1 MASSASRLRAKISI
15 MFERFNEHVRRS
27 LFFARYEASRTSS
40 RSIGSQHVLL
50 GMLREADPAF
60 SELMEKHGVD
70 ARELRE
76 ELLGDRVTLERVSTS
91 PDLPL
96 AEETKK
102 ALAFAVHEAESL
114 GHANVGSEHLTLGLL
129 RVEDCTAA
137 QYLNAR
143 GIELFE
149 LRDEVVRRGHEL
161 EAEATEQATPHIAE
175 YSRDLTMLAAEG
187 GFDPLIGRE
196 REVERMV
203 QILSRRTKNNPLLL
217 GESGVGKT
225 AIVEGLATRI
235 VDGSVPMLLA
245 DRRILALDLSLLVA
259 GTKYRGQFEERLKGL
274 LKEIQDHPEIIIFLD
289 EIHSLIGTGSAEGS
303 LDAANIIKP
312 ALSRGEITCI
322 GATTVHEYRKYVEK
336 DRALSRRFQAVTIQQ
351 PSEEET
357 VIILEG
363 VQSRYEEFHGVRY
376 TEDAVRAAASHAGR
390 YITDRAFPDKA
401 IDVLDEA
408 GARVKLR
415 QVSSTSSL
423 RRVQH
428 EIRDVVARM
437 KEAISRKDFELAVDL
452 REEELRL
459 REELEMLETTHAE
472 QPPEQVIVDRDDVEE
487 VVSSW
492 TGIPVT
498 SIGEDEADRLRRME
512 EILRQRVVG
521 QDDAIAAVARAI
533 RRSRLGVASPE
544 RPIGSLIFLGPSGVG
559 KTEVARQ
566 LASFLFQDSRRL
578 VRFDMSEYME
588 KHTVSRLI
596 GSPPGY
602 VGFEEGGQLS
612 EQVRRNPYSVV
623 LLDEIEKA
631 HPDIYNLLLQVL
643 EDGRLTD
650 NYGNVIDFTNTLI
663 IMTSN
668 LGGRE
673 LAEGD
678 QMGFTSVAAT
688 IESSQIQDL
697 VDREL
702 RRHFPPEFINRLDEV
717 IVFGALDQESMLEVA
732 GILLAETAE
741 VLARQNVSIDFEA
754 EVSTW
759 LLDQCGMDPQSGARP
774 MRRLIKLWVE
784 DAVADFLIQNR
795 GAANSHLK
803 MRVEGGRP
811 VVETSDKDVVAQGAD
826 SR

>member
-1 MASSASRLRAKISI
+1 

-27 LFFARYEASRTSS
+27 LFFARYEASRSSS
-40 RSIGSQHVLL
+40 RSIALQHVLL
-50 GMLREADPAF
+50 GMLREADPALN
-60 SELMEKHGVD
+60 ELLRSRGIEP
-70 ARELRE
+70 RELRE
-76 ELLGDRVTLERVSTS
+76 ELFGERVTIERVSTS

-102 ALAFAVHEAESL
+102 ALAFAVHEAESM
-114 GHANVGSEHLTLGLL
+114 GHSNVGSEHLVLGLL
-129 RVEDCTAA
+129 RVEGSTAA
-137 QYLNAR
+137 EYLNAH
-143 GIELFE
+143 GVELFQ
-149 LRDEVVRRGHEL
+149 LREEVVQRGREL
-161 EAEATEQATPHIAE
+161 EAEASAQATPHIAE
-175 YSRDLTMLAAEG
+175 YSRDLTLIASEG

-196 REVERMV
+196 EEVERMV

-225 AIVEGLATRI
+225 AIVEGLANRI
-235 VDGSVPMLLA
+235 IEGSVPMLLA

-274 LKEIQDHPEIIIFLD
+274 LKELQDHPEIIIFID

-322 GATTVHEYRKYVEK
+322 GATTVREYRKYVEK
-336 DRALSRRFQAVTIQQ
+336 DRALSRRFQAVSIRQ
-351 PSEEET
+351 PTEEET
-357 VIILEG
+357 VTILEG

-376 TEDAVRAAASHAGR
+376 TDDAIKAAVGNAGR

-401 IDVLDEA
+401 IDVIDEA

-423 RRVQH
+423 RRVQQ
-428 EIRDVVARM
+428 EIREVVARM
-437 KEAISRKDFELAVDL
+437 KDAISRKEFELAVDL

-472 QPPEQVIVDRDDVEE
+472 ESPERVVVERFDVEE
-487 VVSSW
+487 VVASW
-492 TGIPVT
+492 TGIPVA

-512 EILRQRVVG
+512 EILRLRVVG
-521 QDDAIAAVARAI
+521 QDDAIEAVARAI
-533 RRSRLGVASPE
+533 RRSRLGVTSPD
-544 RPIGSLIFLGPSGVG
+544 RPIGSFIFLGPSGVG

-566 LASFLFQDSRRL
+566 LASFLFQDPRRL

-631 HPDIYNLLLQVL
+631 HPDVYNLMLQVL

-650 NYGNVIDFTNTLI
+650 NFGNVIDFTNALI

-673 LAEGD
+673 LVEGEGV
-678 QMGFTSVAAT
+678 GFNSDGPS
-688 IESSQIQDL
+688 IESKQVREL

-702 RRHFPPEFINRLDEV
+702 RRHFPPEFVNRLDEV
-717 IVFGALDQESMLEVA
+717 IVFDALGEDSMLQVA
-732 GILLAETAE
+732 RLLLEETAT
-741 VLARQNVSIDFEA
+741 VLGKKNVSIEFSP
-754 EVSTW
+754 EVASW
-759 LLDQCGMDPQSGARP
+759 ILDQCGIDPQAGARP
-774 MRRLIKLWVE
+774 LRRLVKLWVE
-784 DAVADFLIQNR
+784 DAVADYLIQHR
-795 GAANSHLK
+795 DAEGAELR
-803 MRVEGGRP
+803 MWVEEERP
-811 VVETSDKDVVAQGAD
+811 VVATRDATAVVQGEDAQ
-826 SR
+826 

>member
-1 MASSASRLRAKISI
+1 
-15 MFERFNEHVRRS
+15 
-27 LFFARYEASRTSS
+27 
-40 RSIGSQHVLL
+40 
-50 GMLREADPAF
+50 MLREADPVFA
-60 SELMEKHGVD
+60 ELLGAKGVN
-70 ARELRE
+70 ARELRD
-76 ELLGDRVTLERVSTS
+76 ELLGERMSIERVSTS

-96 AEETKK
+96 AEEAKK
-102 ALAFAVHEAESL
+102 ALAYAVHEAESM
-114 GHANVGSEHLTLGLL
+114 GHPSVGSEHLVLGLL
-129 RVEDCTAA
+129 RVEESTAA
-137 QYLNAR
+137 QYLTSR
-143 GIELFE
+143 GLELFQ
-149 LRDEVVRRGHEL
+149 LREEVVLRGREL
-161 EAEATEQATPHIAE
+161 EAEATAQATPNIVE
-175 YSRDLTMLAAEG
+175 YSRDLTTIAAEG

-196 REVERMV
+196 QEVERMV

-235 VDGSVPMLLA
+235 IDGSVPVHLS

-259 GTKYRGQFEERLKGL
+259 GTKYRGQFEERLKGF
-274 LKEIQDHPEIIIFLD
+274 LKELHEHPEIIIFID

-322 GATTVHEYRKYVEK
+322 GATTVREYRKYVEK
-336 DRALSRRFQAVTIQQ
+336 DRALSRRFQAVTIRQ
-351 PSEEET
+351 PSDEET
-357 VIILEG
+357 IAILEG
-363 VQSRYEEFHGVRY
+363 VRSRYEEFHGVRY
-376 TEDAVRAAASHAGR
+376 SDKAIKAAVSHAGR

-415 QVSSTSSL
+415 QVSTTSSL
-423 RRVQH
+423 RGVQH
-428 EIRDVVARM
+428 EISGVVARM
-437 KEAISRKDFELAVDL
+437 KDAISRKDFELAVDL
-452 REEELRL
+452 REEELQL
-459 REELEMLETTHAE
+459 REELEMLEKTHAE
-472 QPPEQVIVDRDDVEE
+472 VPPEKVIVSRSDIEE
-487 VVSSW
+487 VVASW

-533 RRSRLGVASPE
+533 RRSRLGVTSPN
-544 RPIGSLIFLGPSGVG
+544 RPIGSFIFLGPSGVG

-566 LASFLFQDSRRL
+566 LAGFLFQDNRRL

-668 LGGRE
+668 LGSRE
-673 LAEGD
+673 LADGD
-678 QMGFTSVAAT
+678 GVGFGTDRQGVEA
-688 IESSQIQDL
+688 SQIREL
-697 VDREL
+697 VDREM
-702 RRHFPPEFINRLDEV
+702 RRHFPPEFVNRLDEI
-717 IVFGALDQESMLEVA
+717 IVFGALDETSMHEVA
-732 GILLAETAE
+732 KLLLEETAE
-741 VLARQNVSIDFEA
+741 ILQHKNVNIQFASDIAR
-754 EVSTW
+754 W
-759 LLDQCGMDPQSGARP
+759 LFDQCGIDPQAGARP
-774 MRRLIKLWVE
+774 LRRLVKLWVE
-784 DAVADFLIQNR
+784 DAVADFLILNR
-795 GAANSHLK
+795 DEEDVELR
-803 MRVEGGRP
+803 MIVEGGRP
-811 VVETSDKDVVAQGAD
+811 VVKTWKKDTVTHGQDVG
-826 SR
+826 

>member
-1 MASSASRLRAKISI
+1 

-27 LFFARYEASRTSS
+27 LFFARYEASRSSS
-40 RSIGSQHVLL
+40 RSIALQHVLL
-50 GMLREADPAF
+50 GMLREADPALN
-60 SELMEKHGVD
+60 ELLRRRGLEP
-70 ARELRE
+70 RELRE
-76 ELLGDRVTLERVSTS
+76 ELFGERVPIERVSTS

-102 ALAFAVHEAESL
+102 ALAFAVHEAESM
-114 GHANVGSEHLTLGLL
+114 GHSSVGSEHLVLGLL
-129 RVEDCTAA
+129 RVEGSTAA
-137 QYLNAR
+137 EYLNAN
-143 GIELFE
+143 GVELFQ
-149 LRDEVVRRGHEL
+149 LREEVVQRGREL
-161 EAEATEQATPHIAE
+161 EAEASAQATPHIAE
-175 YSRDLTMLAAEG
+175 YSRDLTMIASEG

-196 REVERMV
+196 QEVERMV

-235 VDGSVPMLLA
+235 FEGSVPMPLA

-274 LKEIQDHPEIIIFLD
+274 LKEIQDHSEIIIFID

-322 GATTVHEYRKYVEK
+322 GATTVREYRKYVEK
-336 DRALSRRFQAVTIQQ
+336 DRALSRRFQPVTIRQ
-351 PSEEET
+351 PTEEET
-357 VIILEG
+357 ITILEG

-376 TEDAVRAAASHAGR
+376 TDEAIKAAVSNAGR

-401 IDVLDEA
+401 IDVVDEA

-415 QVSSTSSL
+415 HVSSTSSL
-423 RRVQH
+423 RRVQQ
-428 EIRDVVARM
+428 EIREVVARM
-437 KEAISRKDFELAVDL
+437 KDAISRKEFELAVDL

-472 QPPEQVIVDRDDVEE
+472 ESPERVVVERFDVEE
-487 VVSSW
+487 VVASW
-492 TGIPVT
+492 TGIPVA

-521 QDDAIAAVARAI
+521 QDDAIGAVARAI
-533 RRSRLGVASPE
+533 RRSRLGVTSPD
-544 RPIGSLIFLGPSGVG
+544 RPIGSFIFLGPSGVG

-566 LASFLFQDSRRL
+566 LARFLFQDPRRL

-631 HPDIYNLLLQVL
+631 HPDVYNLMLQVL

-650 NYGNVIDFTNTLI
+650 NFGNVINFTNTLI

-673 LAEGD
+673 LVEGEGV
-678 QMGFTSVAAT
+678 GFNSDGPS
-688 IESSQIQDL
+688 IESKQVREL

-702 RRHFPPEFINRLDEV
+702 RRHFPPEFVNRLDEV
-717 IVFGALDQESMLEVA
+717 IVFDALDENSMLQVA
-732 GILLAETAE
+732 RLLLEETAT
-741 VLARQNVSIDFEA
+741 VLGKKNVSIEFSP
-754 EVSTW
+754 EVASW
-759 LLDQCGMDPQSGARP
+759 LFDRCGIDPQAGARP
-774 MRRLIKLWVE
+774 LRRLVKLWVE
-784 DAVADFLIQNR
+784 DAVADYLIQHR
-795 GAANSHLK
+795 DAEGADLR
-803 MRVEGGRP
+803 MWVEEERP
-811 VVETSDKDVVAQGAD
+811 VVATRDVTAVVQGEDA
-826 SR
+826 R

>member
-1 MASSASRLRAKISI
+1 
-15 MFERFNEHVRRS
+15 
-27 LFFARYEASRTSS
+27 
-40 RSIGSQHVLL
+40 
-50 GMLREADPAF
+50 MLREADPAF
-60 SELMEKHGVD
+60 SRLLDERGID

-76 ELLGDRVTLERVSTS
+76 ELLGDRVALDRVSTS

-96 AEETKK
+96 AEESKK
-102 ALAFAVHEAESL
+102 ALAFAVHEAESM
-114 GHANVGSEHLTLGLL
+114 GHAGVGSEHMVLGLL
-129 RVEDCTAA
+129 RVEESTAA
-137 QYLNAR
+137 AYLSSR
-143 GIELFE
+143 GLDLFQ
-149 LRDEVVRRGHEL
+149 LREEVERRGREL
-161 EAEATEQATPHIAE
+161 EAEASAQATPHMAE
-175 YSRDLTMLAAEG
+175 YSRDLTMIAAEG

-196 REVERMV
+196 HEVERMV

-225 AIVEGLATRI
+225 AIVEGLASRI

-245 DRRILALDLSLLVA
+245 DRRILALDLPLLVA

-274 LKEIQDHPEIIIFLD
+274 LQELRDHPEIIIFLD

-322 GATTVHEYRKYVEK
+322 GATTVREYRKYVEK
-336 DRALSRRFQAVTIQQ
+336 DRALSRRFQAVDIRQ
-351 PSEEET
+351 PTEEET
-357 VIILEG
+357 ITILEG

-376 TEDAVRAAASHAGR
+376 SNDAIKVAVTHAGR

-428 EIRDVVARM
+428 EIRGVVARM
-437 KEAISRKDFELAVDL
+437 KDAISRKDFELAVDL

-459 REELEMLETTHAE
+459 REELEMLATTHAE
-472 QPPEQVIVDRDDVEE
+472 EPPERVVVNHADVED
-487 VVSSW
+487 VVASW
-492 TGIPVT
+492 TGIPV
-498 SIGEDEADRLRRME
+498 SAIGEDEAERLQRME
-512 EILRQRVVG
+512 EILRHRVVG
-521 QDDAIAAVARAI
+521 QDDAIKAVARAI
-533 RRSRLGVASPE
+533 RRSRLGVTSPD
-544 RPIGSLIFLGPSGVG
+544 RPIGSFIFLGPSGVG

-566 LASFLFQDSRRL
+566 LASFLFQDPRRL

-623 LLDEIEKA
+623 LLDEVEKA
-631 HPDIYNLLLQVL
+631 HPDVYNLLLQVL

-650 NYGNVIDFTNTLI
+650 NFGNVIDFTNTLI

-673 LAEGD
+673 LVDGD
-678 QMGFTSVAAT
+678 RVGFGSEDERV
-688 IESSQIQDL
+688 ESSQVREL

-717 IVFGALDQESMLEVA
+717 IVFESLDRHNMLEVA
-732 GILLAETAE
+732 GLLLGETAE
-741 VLARQNVSIDFEA
+741 VLAKKNVTIEYGPEVA
-754 EVSTW
+754 EW
-759 LLDQCGMDPQSGARP
+759 LCERCGVDPLAGARP
-774 MRRLIKLWVE
+774 LRRLVKLWVE
-784 DAVADFLIQNR
+784 DAVADYLIQNR
-795 GAANSHLK
+795 NTDDLALR
-803 MRVEGGRP
+803 MWVEDDRP
-811 VVETSDKDVVAQGAD
+811 AVEIKDKDTVTQGRDA
-826 SR
+826 

>member
-1 MASSASRLRAKISI
+1 

-27 LFFARYEASRTSS
+27 LFFARYEASRSSS
-40 RSIGSQHVLL
+40 RSIALQHVLL

-60 SELMEKHGVD
+60 NELLRSRGIEP
-70 ARELRE
+70 RELRE
-76 ELLGDRVTLERVSTS
+76 ELFGERVTIERVSTS

-102 ALAFAVHEAESL
+102 ALAFAVHEAESM
-114 GHANVGSEHLTLGLL
+114 GHANVGSEHLVLGLL
-129 RVEDCTAA
+129 RVEGSTATE
-137 QYLNAR
+137 YLSAH
-143 GIELFE
+143 GIELFQ
-149 LRDEVVRRGHEL
+149 LREEVIQRGREL
-161 EAEATEQATPHIAE
+161 EAEASAQATPHIAE
-175 YSRDLTMLAAEG
+175 YSRDLTMIASEG

-196 REVERMV
+196 EEVERMV

-235 VDGSVPMLLA
+235 VEGSVPMLLA

-274 LKEIQDHPEIIIFLD
+274 LKELQDHPEIIIFID

-322 GATTVHEYRKYVEK
+322 GATTLREYRKYVEK
-336 DRALSRRFQAVTIQQ
+336 DRALSRRFQAVSIRQ
-351 PSEEET
+351 PTEEET
-357 VIILEG
+357 VTILEG

-376 TEDAVRAAASHAGR
+376 TDDAIKAAVSNAGR

-401 IDVLDEA
+401 IDVIDEA

-423 RRVQH
+423 RRVQQ
-428 EIRDVVARM
+428 EIREVVARM
-437 KEAISRKDFELAVDL
+437 KDAISRKEFELAVDL

-472 QPPEQVIVDRDDVEE
+472 ESPERVVVERFDVEE
-487 VVSSW
+487 VVASW
-492 TGIPVT
+492 TGIPVA

-521 QDDAIAAVARAI
+521 QDDAIEAVARAI
-533 RRSRLGVASPE
+533 RRSRLGVTSPD
-544 RPIGSLIFLGPSGVG
+544 RPIGSFIFLGPSGVG

-566 LASFLFQDSRRL
+566 LARFLFQDPRRL

-631 HPDIYNLLLQVL
+631 HPDVYNLMLQVL

-650 NYGNVIDFTNTLI
+650 NFGNVIDFTNALI

-673 LAEGD
+673 LVEGEGV
-678 QMGFTSVAAT
+678 GFNSDGPSINSKQVR
-688 IESSQIQDL
+688 EL

-702 RRHFPPEFINRLDEV
+702 RRHFPPEFVNRLDEV
-717 IVFGALDQESMLEVA
+717 IVFDALGKKSMLEVA
-732 GILLAETAE
+732 RLLLEETATI
-741 VLARQNVSIDFEA
+741 LGKKNVSIEFSP
-754 EVSTW
+754 EVASW
-759 LLDQCGMDPQSGARP
+759 LLDQCGIDPQAGARP
-774 MRRLIKLWVE
+774 LRRLVKLWVE
-784 DAVADFLIQNR
+784 DAVADYLIQHR
-795 GAANSHLK
+795 D
-803 MRVEGGRP
+803 VEGAELTMWVEGERP
-811 VVETSDKDVVAQGAD
+811 VVATRNATAVVQGEGA
-826 SR
+826 R

>member
-1 MASSASRLRAKISI
+1 

-27 LFFARYEASRTSS
+27 LFFARYEASRSSS
-40 RSIGSQHVLL
+40 RSIATQHVLL
-50 GMLREADPAF
+50 GMLREADPVF
-60 SELMEKHGVD
+60 NELLRERGVEPG
-70 ARELRE
+70 ELRE
-76 ELLGDRVTLERVSTS
+76 ELLGERISVERVSTS

-102 ALAFAVHEAESL
+102 ALAFAVHEAESM
-114 GHANVGSEHLTLGLL
+114 GHGSVCSDHLVLGLL
-129 RVEDCTAA
+129 RVEGSAA
-137 QYLNAR
+137 EEFLSMR

-149 LRDEVVRRGHEL
+149 LREEVVKRGREL
-161 EAEATEQATPHIAE
+161 EAEATAQETPHISE
-175 YSRDLTMLAAEG
+175 YSRDLTMIAAEG

-196 REVERMV
+196 QEVDRMI

-225 AIVEGLATRI
+225 AIVEGLAARI
-235 VDGSVPMLLA
+235 FEGSVPMLLA

-274 LKEIQDHPEIIIFLD
+274 LKELQDHPEVIIFLD

-322 GATTVHEYRKYVEK
+322 GATTVREYRKYVEK
-336 DRALSRRFQAVTIQQ
+336 DRALSRRFQAVTIRQ
-351 PSEEET
+351 PTEEET
-357 VIILEG
+357 ITILKG
-363 VQSRYEEFHGVRY
+363 VQSRYEEFHSVRF
-376 TEDAVRAAASHAGR
+376 TDDSITAAVTLAGR

-428 EIRDVVARM
+428 EIKDVVARM
-437 KEAISRKDFELAVDL
+437 KEAISRKEFERAVDL
-452 REEELRL
+452 REAELRL
-459 REELEMLETTHAE
+459 REELEMLETTHAGE
-472 QPPEQVIVDRDDVEE
+472 PPEKAVVGRPDIEE
-487 VVSSW
+487 VVASW
-492 TGIPVT
+492 TGIPVA

-533 RRSRLGVASPE
+533 RRSRLGVASPD
-544 RPIGSLIFLGPSGVG
+544 RPIGSFIFLGPSGVG

-566 LASFLFQDSRRL
+566 LASYLFQDPRRL

-673 LAEGD
+673 LVEREGV
-678 QMGFTSVAAT
+678 GFAGDGAT
-688 IESSQIQDL
+688 IEVKQMREL

-702 RRHFPPEFINRLDEV
+702 RRHFPPEFVNRLDEV
-717 IVFGALDQESMLEVA
+717 IVFDALDQESMLEVA
-732 GILLAETAE
+732 RILLDETAE
-741 VLARQNVSIDFEA
+741 VLRKKNVSIEYSPEVAGWLFE
-754 EVSTW
+754 
-759 LLDQCGMDPQSGARP
+759 QCGIDPQAGARP
-774 MRRLIKLWVE
+774 LRRLVKLWVE
-784 DAVADFLIQNR
+784 DAVADYLIQNR
-795 GAANSHLK
+795 NAGGANL
-803 MRVEGGRP
+803 RVWVEGERP
-811 VVETSDKDVVAQGAD
+811 VVATEDASIVTQGEDA
-826 SR
+826 